1 MLAIATALLFA
12 FLAEPGHAADGFPS
26 AGHDVAAASAHHPGD
41 GDSGGDHHGPAQ
53 HCASH
58 CAGHA
63 ATVAAPVTLRTTV
76 EVLSGERTLIPDD
89 ARRDSLPAQT
99 PLRPPSA

>member
-12 FLAEPGHAADGFPS
+12 LLAEPGHATDGLPS
-26 AGHDVAAASAHHPGD
+26 TANDIAAASAHHPGD
-41 GDSGGDHHGPAQ
+41 GDSGGEHHGPAQ

-63 ATVAAPVTLRTTV
+63 ATVAAPVTVRTTARA
-76 EVLSGERTLIPDD
+76 LSSERTPIPED